1 MRVWRRAPS
10 LPDNEG
16 RQEPVA
22 GDPRRARREAAT
34 YRVMTYTD
42 APRAGRAVAAVSRRL
57 PPSCN
62 NPRGGD
68 CEPQTTVELGPSAQR
83 LIISMNRTTRSAWQA
98 GMTAACAIVLTVLA
112 ALVAVGCGSAVGG
125 GGGAPGRRRRRLP
138 TRPQSRLPTR
148 PWRRPLSPLL
158 AFPTSTTK
166 ALRRATP
173 CRSRCPQR
181 PEEQAGTNTGC

>member
-1 MRVWRRAPS
+1 
-10 LPDNEG
+10 
-16 RQEPVA
+16 
-22 GDPRRARREAAT
+22 
-34 YRVMTYTD
+34 MTYTD

-125 GGGAPGRRRRRLP
+125 GGGPPGRRRRRLP
-138 TRPQSRLPTR
+138 TRPQSLLPTRPQSLLPTRPQSLLPTRPQSLLPTRPQSLLPTR